1 MRVFNVIKRAIKWY
15 CNQIVMTSA
24 FTPSRM
30 IPYIKQ

>member
-24 FTPSRM
+24 LTPSCM
-30 IPYIKQ
+30 IPIIKQ